1 MASPAP
7 RPRLFVAV
15 VPPGAVLAELDRAT
29 AGLAA
34 LPDAGLLRRTEAA
47 GRHFTLAFLG
57 PSDPGRLAEL
67 AERLARA
74 ADRTPPFPLALR
86 GAGRFGDRVL
96 WARPDGGLTELGR
109 LADRVRAAARRAG
122 LPPDAGHAFRP
133 HLTLAR
139 ARPGQP
145 VRLAPYAEA
154 LAGLAVGPWQ
164 VTGVH
169 LIRSVP
175 PPGGVPGARP
185 AYETA
190 GRWPLGG

>member
-15 VPPGAVLAELDRAT
+15 VPPDAVLADLDRAT
-29 AGLAA
+29 AALDA
-34 LPDAGLLRRTEAA
+34 LPGADRLRRTEAG
-47 GRHFTLAFLG
+47 GRHLTLAFLG
-57 PSDPGRLAEL
+57 PCDPARLDGL

-74 ADRTPPFPLALR
+74 AHRTAPFPLALR

-96 WARPDGGLTELGR
+96 WARPDGDLTALGR
-109 LADRVRAAARRAG
+109 LADRVRAAATRAG
-122 LPPDAGHAFRP
+122 LPPDAEHAFRP

-145 VRLAPYAEA
+145 VRLAPYTEA
-154 LAGLAVGPWQ
+154 LARLAAGPWQ
-164 VTGVH
+164 VTEVR
-169 LIRSVP
+169 LVRSVP

-185 AYETA
+185 TYGTA

>member
-15 VPPGAVLAELDRAT
+15 VPPDAVLAELRRAT
-29 AGLAA
+29 AALDA
-34 LPDAGLLRRTEAA
+34 LPGADRLRPTEAG

-57 PSDPGRLAEL
+57 PSDPGRLDGL
-67 AERLARA
+67 AARLARA
-74 ADRTPPFPLALR
+74 ARRTAPFPLALR

-96 WARPDGGLTELGR
+96 WARPDGDLTALAR
-109 LADRVRAAARRAG
+109 LADRVRAAATRAG
-122 LPPDAGHAFRP
+122 LPPDAEHAFRP

-139 ARPGQP
+139 VRPGQP
-145 VRLAPYAEA
+145 LRLAPYTEA
-154 LAGLAVGPWQ
+154 LAELTAGPWQ
-164 VTGVH
+164 VDEVR

-185 AYETA
+185 TYETA

>member
-15 VPPGAVLAELDRAT
+15 VPPDAVLAELRRA
-29 AGLAA
+29 AAA
-34 LPDAGLLRRTEAA
+34 LDALPGADRLRPTEAG

-57 PSDPGRLAEL
+57 PSDPDRLEDL

-74 ADRTPPFPLALR
+74 AHRTAPFPLTLR

-96 WARPDGGLTELGR
+96 WARPDGDLTALAR
-109 LADRVRAAARRAG
+109 LADRVRAAATRAG
-122 LPPDAGHAFRP
+122 LPPDAEHAFRP

-139 ARPGQP
+139 VRPGPP
-145 VRLAPYAEA
+145 VRLAPYVQA
-154 LAGLAVGPWQ
+154 LAELAAGPWQ
-164 VTGVH
+164 VDEVR
-169 LIRSVP
+169 LVRSVP

-185 AYETA
+185 TYETA

>member
-15 VPPGAVLAELDRAT
+15 VPPDAVLAELRRAVV
-29 AGLAA
+29 ALDA
-34 LPDAGLLRRTEAA
+34 LPGADRLRPTEAG

-57 PSDPGRLAEL
+57 PSDPDRLEDL

-74 ADRTPPFPLALR
+74 AHRTAPFPLTLR

-96 WARPDGGLTELGR
+96 WARPDGDLTALAR
-109 LADRVRAAARRAG
+109 LADRVRAAATRAG
-122 LPPDAGHAFRP
+122 LPPDAEHAFRP

-139 ARPGQP
+139 VRPGPP
-145 VRLAPYAEA
+145 VRLAPYVQA
-154 LAGLAVGPWQ
+154 LAELAAGPWQ
-164 VTGVH
+164 VDEVR
-169 LIRSVP
+169 LVRSVP

-185 AYETA
+185 TYETA

>member
-1 MASPAP
+1 MATPVP

-15 VPPGAVLAELDRAT
+15 VPPDAVLATLARAT
-29 AGLAA
+29 AGLDA
-34 LPDAGLLRRTEAA
+34 LPGADRLRRTEAA

-57 PSDPGRLAEL
+57 PSDPDRLDDLGA
-67 AERLARA
+67 RLARA
-74 ADRTPPFPLALR
+74 AHRTAPFPLALR
-86 GAGRFGDRVL
+86 GGGRFGDRVL
-96 WARPDGGLTELGR
+96 WARPDGDLTALAR
-109 LADRVRAAARRAG
+109 LADRVRAAATRAG
-122 LPPDAGHAFRP
+122 LPPDAEHAFKP

-154 LAGLAVGPWQ
+154 LAELEVGPWQ
-164 VTGVH
+164 VTDVH

-175 PPGGVPGARP
+175 PPGGAPGARP

-190 GRWPLGG
+190 GRWVLGG

>member
-15 VPPGAVLAELDRAT
+15 VPPDAVLAELRRAT
-29 AGLAA
+29 AALDA
-34 LPDAGLLRRTEAA
+34 LPGAERLRPTEAG

-57 PSDPGRLAEL
+57 PVDPDRLENL
-67 AERLARA
+67 TGRLARA
-74 ADRTPPFPLALR
+74 AHRTAPFPLALR

-96 WARPDGGLTELGR
+96 WARPEGDLTALAR
-109 LADRVRAAARRAG
+109 LADRVRAAATRAG
-122 LPPDAGHAFRP
+122 LPPDAEHAFRP

-139 ARPGQP
+139 VRPGP
-145 VRLAPYAEA
+145 PLRLAPYAEA
-154 LAGLAVGPWQ
+154 LAELAAGPWQ
-164 VTGVH
+164 VDEVR
-169 LIRSVP
+169 LVRSVP

-185 AYETA
+185 TYETA